1 LLNHLLLPK
10 ILEKAGFDPRIVSFF
25 SNYLVNRKTQYIWN
39 NFTSSFFRVDIG
51 MGQGSIFSFILSA
64 LYIALIF
71 HILEKRTNSLLSPI
85 PVSTLSFV
93 DNGLFISQEKS
104 YEKSNAKL

>member
-10 ILEKAGFDPRIVSFF
+10 ILDKAGFDPRIVSFF

-39 NFTSSFFRVDIG
+39 NFISPFFRVDIG
-51 MGQGSIFSFILSA
+51 VGQGSIFFSILSA

-71 HILEKRTNSLLSPI
+71 HILEKRTNSILSPI
-85 PVSTLSFV
+85 PIFTLFFV
-93 DNGLFISQEKS
+93 DKGLFISQEKS